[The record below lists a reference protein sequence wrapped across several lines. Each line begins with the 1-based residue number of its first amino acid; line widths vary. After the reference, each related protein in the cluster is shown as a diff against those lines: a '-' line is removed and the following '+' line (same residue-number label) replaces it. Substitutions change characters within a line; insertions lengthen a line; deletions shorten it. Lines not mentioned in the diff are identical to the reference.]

1 MQIQKNANDLKRVM
15 FTETSIPRNYRYCS
29 QEPSNYSKQPNTG
42 TQIGVVTKS
51 SLNKNASINTQ
62 VQSLNTQQRKVF
74 DVVCEWARKNAIYMN
89 YNESQ
94 NPKPLNLFITG
105 EAGVGKSH
113 LIHTLIILLETNL
126 HIRKNIFAR

>member
-1 MQIQKNANDLKRVM
+1 
-15 FTETSIPRNYRYCS
+15 
-29 QEPSNYSKQPNTG
+29 
-42 TQIGVVTKS
+42 
-51 SLNKNASINTQ
+51 
-62 VQSLNTQQRKVF
+62 
-74 DVVCEWARKNAIYMN
+74 MN